1 MRLVRSFARAI
12 DALNETI
19 GRVAVWLMLAIVVVG
34 SANAIF
40 RYIDGAR
47 WLEFRLSSNA
57 YLELQWQLFGLAF
70 LLCGAYT
77 LKHRGHVRVD
87 VLYERVS
94 PRVRNWIDL
103 VGHVLFLLPFCVF
116 MIWASWTPVRNSW
129 ESAWKAGYWME
140 WSSDAS
146 GLPMSPIK
154 TVIPLAFVLLGLQ
167 AIAEITKV
175 IDAMRDP
182 APSGPQQDNS
192 PEEPEAEAHL

>member
-1 MRLVRSFARAI
+1 MSFARRVGQVI
-12 DALNETI
+12 DAINEGI
-19 GRVAVWLMLAIVVVG
+19 GRTVVWLMLAIVIVG

-40 RYIDGAR
+40 RYVDGAR
-47 WLEFRLSSNA
+47 WLDVRLSSNA
-57 YLELQWQLFGLAF
+57 YLELQWQLFGVAF
-70 LLCGAYT
+70 LLGGAYT

-103 VGHVLFLLPFCVF
+103 VGHLLFLLPFCAF

-129 ESAWKAGYWME
+129 ESAWQVGYWTE

-154 TVIPLAFVLLGLQ
+154 TVIPIAFLLLGLQ
-167 AIAEITKV
+167 GISEV
-175 IDAMRDP
+175 IKLIDRLRTRADGSP
-182 APSGPQQDNS
+182 DSET
-192 PEEPEAEAHL
+192 PEEEAHL